1 MFNFEG
7 TARARQVLLPRN
19 GGGGHCLP
27 SNLNISRMLIGNK
40 IVDYSDVVGA
50 SPVSVGP
57 TKSSFST

>member
-1 MFNFEG
+1 M
-7 TARARQVLLPRN
+7 PDKCYCH

-27 SNLNISRMLIGNK
+27 SNLNMSCTLIGNK

-50 SPVSVGP
+50 SPVGVGP